1 MACQDQ
7 FMDTLDTRSTAL
19 LLARGRAV
27 IGLVLLVIPGLPA
40 RVWFGESSPRVRAL
54 LRMMGVRDLILGV
67 GALTTLKERTQDAEW
82 VGVGAFAD
90 AVDGLVTLTTPRLPL
105 RSRLL
110 GPTALGSALV
120 GIKLARDL
128 ADAREAAPS

>member
-1 MACQDQ
+1 
-7 FMDTLDTRSTAL
+7 MDTLDSRSTAL
-19 LLARGRAV
+19 VLARGRAI
-27 IGLVLLVIPGLPA
+27 IGLVMLVIPGLPA

-82 VGVGAFAD
+82 VGVGALAD

-110 GPTALGSALV
+110 GPTAWGSAFV